1 MADVI
6 AVAAPAAPPVPAT
19 SRTRRWAGRL
29 PGIALAVGVV
39 VAAGFFIAARDG
51 RDKEAGEAPKA
62 AASPSVVEFAPD
74 KWEASKLV
82 VAPVFYEPW
91 RDRVWRP
98 GRVARDDD
106 RVAHIYPPA
115 EGIVAESPVRLGQSV
130 RAGDVLAV
138 LDCRDLA
145 LTKLDWLKAK
155 GALAAERDQAARVT
169 LTMGNARRLLD
180 LIDARKSVPEIE
192 AALADKPVGEYRQLL
207 LTAYAKSNQLKAL
220 AAAQKAATGVGV
232 SEANVRKTESEVD
245 AASAAFTSL
254 VEDVRFQSVQQVRSA
269 QVKLREAELAH
280 DTAKT
285 KLLLYGVPAGDIEA
299 LDPVAEGAKAGHLKL
314 RAPFDGVV
322 VEKHAVLSERV
333 GPTFQMFTVA
343 DPSKVW
349 VQADI
354 YESDLPLVRGLKV
367 GSPLAVRST
376 LAGLPET
383 RVEILSTG
391 DEIAKATRALTIT
404 AQAANP
410 DRALRPGMFVEVAF
424 DAGDSVVTLQ
434 VLSTAVFRAEAETF
448 VFAKS
453 GDAEFRK
460 VVVTLGRTAGDRVEV
475 LKGLAAGDAVA
486 MSGGFVLKSEL
497 FKDQMVGE

>member
-1 MADVI
+1 MADGI
-6 AVAAPAAPPVPAT
+6 AVAAPAAPPVT

-29 PGIALAVGVV
+29 PGIALAVAVV

-51 RDKEAGEAPKA
+51 RDKEAVEVPKG
-62 AASPSVVEFAPD
+62 AASSSVVEFAAD

-106 RVAHIYPPA
+106 RVAHVYPPA

-169 LTMGNARRLLD
+169 LTMGNAKRLLD

-220 AAAQKAATGVGV
+220 AVAQKANGVGV
-232 SEANVRKTESEVD
+232 SEANVRKTDSEVE

-269 QVKLREAELAH
+269 GVKLREAELAH

-299 LDPVAEGAKAGHLKL
+299 LDPVAEGAKAGHLRV

-333 GPTFQMFTVA
+333 GPTVQMFTVA

-354 YESDLPLVRGLKV
+354 YESDLPLLRGLKV
-367 GSPLAVRST
+367 GSPLVVRST

-391 DEIAKATRALTIT
+391 EEIAKATRALTIT

-424 DAGDSVVTLQ
+424 DAGDSAVTLQ
-434 VLSTAVFRAEAETF
+434 VLSTAVFRAEGEAF
-448 VFAKS
+448 VFVNS
-453 GDAEFRK
+453 GDGEFRK
-460 VVVTLGRTAGDRVEV
+460 AVVTPGRAAGDRVEV

>member
-1 MADVI
+1 MADVN

-19 SRTRRWAGRL
+19 SRPRRWAGRL

-39 VAAGFFIAARDG
+39 AAAGFFIAARDG
-51 RDKEAGEAPKA
+51 RDKEAGEVPKA
-62 AASPSVVEFAPD
+62 AASPSVVEFAAD

-82 VAPVFYEPW
+82 VGPVFYEPW

-155 GALAAERDQAARVT
+155 GALAAERDQAARVA
-169 LTMGNARRLLD
+169 LTMGNAKRLLD

-220 AAAQKAATGVGV
+220 TAAQKATAVGV
-232 SEANVRKTESEVD
+232 SEAIVRKTESEAE
-245 AASAAFTSL
+245 AASATFTSL

-280 DTAKT
+280 DTART
-285 KLLLYGVPAGDIEA
+285 KLLLYGVPAGDVEA

-349 VQADI
+349 VQADV

-391 DEIAKATRALTIT
+391 EEIAKATRALTIT

-424 DAGDSVVTLQ
+424 DTGDSAVTLQ
-434 VLSTAVFRAEAETF
+434 ILSTAVFRAEAEAF
-448 VFAKS
+448 VFVKS
-453 GDAEFRK
+453 GDGEFRK
-460 VVVTLGRTAGDRVEV
+460 AVVTLGRTAGDRVEV
-475 LKGLAAGDAVA
+475 LKGLVPGDAVA